1 MWQHLCFV
9 CVSCNP
15 SLYLQT
21 RLGCK
26 CMPHKLIAAAAG
38 IGSFKFQLECSR
50 HCYIYI
56 FFLNSEYKTLLL
68 TGKLAF
74 HRPRQDQLEFSV
86 VAVNNGS
93 SLDTCT
99 AKCCRFHTVIQ
110 RCFLFHDSLYEWYI
124 FQTFAFIA
132 YLFSL
137 FACLFVRVGMR
148 LFQMISRRTPL
159 CATCKWWSATFFYC
173 NLSTYRVL
181 KQSTCSVTFSSSLF
195 CLKTFVLS

>member
-1 MWQHLCFV
+1 
-9 CVSCNP
+9 
-15 SLYLQT
+15 
-21 RLGCK
+21 
-26 CMPHKLIAAAAG
+26 MPHKLIAAAAG

-50 HCYIYI
+50 HCYLFI
-56 FFLNSEYKTLLL
+56 FFNSEYETLLL
-68 TGKLAF
+68 AGKLAF
-74 HRPRQDQLEFSV
+74 HRPRQDQLEFPV
-86 VAVNNGS
+86 AAVNNES

-137 FACLFVRVGMR
+137 FACLFVLVGMR
-148 LFQMISRRTPL
+148 LFQMISRRHRCVPHANDDL
-159 CATCKWWSATFFYC
+159 PHFFYC

-195 CLKTFVLS
+195 CLKTFFGFV